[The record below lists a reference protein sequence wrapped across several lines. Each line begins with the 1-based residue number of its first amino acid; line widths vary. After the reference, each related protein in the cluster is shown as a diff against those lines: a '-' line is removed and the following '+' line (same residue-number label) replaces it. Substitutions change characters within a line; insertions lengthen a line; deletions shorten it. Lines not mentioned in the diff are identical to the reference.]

1 VKVGYYHFHY
11 HFPKE
16 REPRWPNLF
25 LPQPTRFTGRPG
37 RPAFAS
43 TGKNHYLG
51 VFGSAASRDAYDRL
65 IGDWISKRDPKR
77 LRLTVD
83 DLALRFLEH
92 AESYYRHLD
101 GTPTRTADHFR
112 MALRPLVQKHGPTQ
126 IADFGPRTLKAVRDT
141 MVSAGHCRNYVNS
154 MIGKIKRVFRWGV
167 EEELVPATIYQGLAA
182 VSGLRSSRSAA
193 RESAPVRPVPEAVVN
208 ATLPHLPRLVAD
220 MVRLQL
226 LTGIRPGEAC
236 ALKPCEIDRS
246 DNDVWVYRPTR
257 PQDCSPR
264 S

>member
-1 VKVGYYHFHY
+1 
-11 HFPKE
+11 
-16 REPRWPNLF
+16 
-25 LPQPTRFTGRPG
+25 
-37 RPAFAS
+37 
-43 TGKNHYLG
+43 
-51 VFGSAASRDAYDRL
+51 
-65 IGDWISKRDPKR
+65 
-77 LRLTVD
+77 
-83 DLALRFLEH
+83 
-92 AESYYRHLD
+92 
-101 GTPTRTADHFR
+101 
-112 MALRPLVQKHGPTQ
+112 M
-126 IADFGPRTLKAVRDT
+126 KAVRDT